1 MLAAKLLARGL
12 PRALKIHAVTG
23 EVSLALVL
31 HLKCGLWG
39 KVGVER
45 DPWAH
50 CPRQR
55 ALSGLLGMGLPLTGL
70 QFDCFVLCGQESG
83 GGRGLGC
90 SKWAISTLALPAG
103 GPDPQNLLGFCP
115 SLTTPRAAV
124 WTQFPGLRCSEWK
137 WERRVWRPC
146 LLHSPVYPTAPQCS
160 PQAGKE
166 KAEAE
171 NQDPAFLG

>member
-1 MLAAKLLARGL
+1 MCVRDRLGRTESHNSLKRTSDFLKVLIMLAAKLLARGL

-70 QFDCFVLCGQESG
+70 QFDCFVLSLWTGEWG
-83 GGRGLGC
+83 
-90 SKWAISTLALPAG
+90 WARFRLF
-103 GPDPQNLLGFCP
+103 QVCN
-115 SLTTPRAAV
+115 
-124 WTQFPGLRCSEWK
+124 
-137 WERRVWRPC
+137 
-146 LLHSPVYPTAPQCS
+146 LHSCTPSRGSRPSEPS
-160 PQAGKE
+160 R
-166 KAEAE
+166 
-171 NQDPAFLG
+171 FLSQPHHSKGRCLDTVPRTEVQ